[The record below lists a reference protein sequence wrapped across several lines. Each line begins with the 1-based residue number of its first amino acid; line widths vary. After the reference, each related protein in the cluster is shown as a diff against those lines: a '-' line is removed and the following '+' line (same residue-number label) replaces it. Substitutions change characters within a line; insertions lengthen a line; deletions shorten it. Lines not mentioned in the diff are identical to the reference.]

1 MFFAIQ
7 VLTGKNDKSEA
18 VHVDCL
24 VPRPIPFPL
33 LLLEI
38 SPNLP
43 IIVEETGAQGIAVIY
58 QGHTAG

>member
-7 VLTGKNDKSEA
+7 VLTGKNDKGQA

-24 VPRPIPFPL
+24 IPCPITFPL
-33 LLLEI
+33 LPLE
-38 SPNLP
+38 SSLNLP
-43 IIVEETGAQGIAVIY
+43 IIVEETGAQSIAVTY